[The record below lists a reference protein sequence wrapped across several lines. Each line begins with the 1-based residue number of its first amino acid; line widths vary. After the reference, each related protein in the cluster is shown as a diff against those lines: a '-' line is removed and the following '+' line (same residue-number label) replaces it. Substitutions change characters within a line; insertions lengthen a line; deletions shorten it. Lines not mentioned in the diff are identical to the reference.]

1 MDFINKDLKI
11 SQYSEPFTHVIK
23 ENFLNLEFYNE
34 IEKNF
39 LDLIL
44 DKLNKTSIFQNK

>member
-11 SQYSEPFTHVIK
+11 NK
-23 ENFLNLEFYNE
+23 RYNKNRY
-34 IEKNF
+34 EKNL

-44 DKLNKTSIFQNK
+44 DKFNKTSIFQNK